1 MVKKAVCIFIVCLFP
16 SAGFSQILTLI
27 NPNYSLKSHET
38 LEIVKIEKGTRAT
51 IFYMSIENR
60 IADGSFCADKNIYI
74 LYPDGKQVKLSSSTG
89 IPVCPDTY
97 KFRTPGEK
105 LDFVLVFPPLKQGTG
120 WIDLV
125 EDCSDNC
132 FSFYGITL
140 NSELNR
146 RIDDAFAFAVNGDDT
161 KALTSFI
168 SIADGIDKNNNGI
181 KGLVYINIIKL
192 ARATGNEAKAEE
204 WYNKFKLSDAPRLSQ
219 YLKYLNDQGI
229 NY

>member
-1 MVKKAVCIFIVCLFP
+1 MVKKAVCIFIICSFP
-16 SAGFSQILTLI
+16 TVGSSQIQTLI

-38 LEIVKIEKGTRAT
+38 LEIVKIEEGTKAA
-51 IFYMSIENR
+51 IFYLSIENK
-60 IADGSFCADKNIYI
+60 IAGGTFCADKNIYI
-74 LYPDGKQVKLSSSTG
+74 IYPDGKRSKLISSSG

-97 KFRTPGEK
+97 KFNTPGER

-140 NSELNR
+140 NSGLNR
-146 RIDDAFAFAVNGDDT
+146 RIDDAFALAENGEEA
-161 KALTSFI
+161 KVLNIFI
-168 SIADGIDKNNNGI
+168 SIAEGIDKNNNGI
-181 KGLVYINIIKL
+181 EGLLYINIIKL
-192 ARATGNEAKAEE
+192 AREIGDEVKAEE

-219 YLKYLNDQGI
+219 YIKFLNDQGI
-229 NY
+229 KY